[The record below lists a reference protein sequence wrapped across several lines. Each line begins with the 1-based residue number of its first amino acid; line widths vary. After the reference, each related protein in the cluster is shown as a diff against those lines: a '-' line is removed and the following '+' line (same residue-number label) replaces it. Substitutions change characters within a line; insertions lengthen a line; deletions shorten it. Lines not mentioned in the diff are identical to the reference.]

1 MIRPLY
7 PLKEETVN
15 ISRSVYR
22 AMIEDAWEKNLIPIL
37 VSKHQYAN
45 QLLLLLFNIDTQ
57 KHQMKTDIMRA
68 ERMREDSDI
77 ISLDPMASVDI
88 TPNDITVIDGL
99 YEYNSRI
106 ADLIIKAA
114 HQVSRLI
121 ILVESTQ
128 ELDGIKCFEDNVH
141 VIIPINHHAV
151 RGCMTSQ

>member
-1 MIRPLY
+1 MIQPLY
-7 PLKEETVN
+7 PLKEGTIN
-15 ISRSVYR
+15 ISHSVYR

-45 QLLLLLFNIDTQ
+45 RLLLLLFNIDTQ
-57 KHQMKTDIMRA
+57 QHQLKADIMRA

-77 ISLDPMASVDI
+77 ISLDPMALVDI

-128 ELDGIKCFEDNVH
+128 ELDGIKYFEDDVH